1 MVEENK
7 AVAKDI
13 ENKVSNAVS
22 EKTEIGIYLKI
33 DLKKYIG
40 TSESGNITETAK
52 PVEIRMELPA
62 ALKKTDSTIA
72 REYSV
77 VRIHDGAA
85 EILEVNFDGVNISF
99 LTDRFSDYA
108 IVYTDLA
115 YGDVNGDGSVTLHD
129 LLRLGKSIAGIEG
142 TFIYKAAADVNVDG
156 KVTLHDLL
164 RLGKSI
170 AGIEGVVLGKAS

>member
-1 MVEENK
+1 M
-7 AVAKDI
+7 
-13 ENKVSNAVS
+13 
-22 EKTEIGIYLKI
+22 
-33 DLKKYIG
+33 KKYIG

-62 ALKKTDSTIA
+62 ALKKTGSTIA

-77 VRIHDGAA
+77 VRIHDGAV

-99 LTDRFSDYA
+99 LTDRFSDYV